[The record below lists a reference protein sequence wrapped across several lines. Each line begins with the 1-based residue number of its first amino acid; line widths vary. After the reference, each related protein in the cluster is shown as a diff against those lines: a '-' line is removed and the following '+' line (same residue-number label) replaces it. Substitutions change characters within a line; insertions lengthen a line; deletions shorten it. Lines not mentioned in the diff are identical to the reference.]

1 MTKKIYLLIVMAL
14 ALVAILLLWPGGE
27 RTEEDSQLT
36 AALDT
41 LFADMKAD
49 DPGGSFLIMK
59 DGKTL
64 WSGSYGLADIETGEE
79 FSRKTVANIG
89 SISKT
94 FVAYGIL
101 ILQQQGKLSL
111 DDKIGKYFPDFS
123 NTEIAEKVRIIHLI
137 THTSGLPDSRN
148 VSENRDFYLTADDE
162 QNFAPLK
169 LTDSLE
175 FEPGSNWNYS
185 NPSYNGLAL
194 IIEQVT
200 GMKWQ
205 EFVIENIF
213 KPAGMKTSTIT
224 DGSWPD
230 RGVAH
235 GYRMVDEAWEEYDY
249 GEFPTFNASGN
260 GGVWSS
266 VDELIKYV
274 EAMNEC
280 KFIIC
285 ETIDLSK
292 RVWEYPN
299 WKASEPS
306 TQGLSWVV
314 TNSSDPDKS
323 LCIEHTGSQ
332 GGFRAHLMMYPEED
346 IVVAWITNNS
356 QTYSDQ
362 IRKVLSEQGYIKDL
376 TLSIFDN

>member
-1 MTKKIYLLIVMAL
+1 MTKKIYLLVVIAL
-14 ALVAILLLWPGGE
+14 ALIAILLLWPGKRAGE
-27 RTEEDSQLT
+27 DIELT

-59 DGKTL
+59 DGKEL
-64 WSGSYGLADIETGEE
+64 WSASYGLADIETGEE

-101 ILQQQGKLSL
+101 ILHQQGRLSL
-111 DDKIGKYFPDFS
+111 DDRISSYFPDFT
-123 NTEIAEKVRIIHLI
+123 NMEIAEKVRIIHLI

-148 VSENRDFYLTADDE
+148 VSEALDFYLTADDK

-169 LTDSLE
+169 LTDTLE

-200 GMKWQ
+200 GTKWQ
-205 EFVIENIF
+205 EFVSESIF

-230 RGVAH
+230 SGVAH
-235 GYRMVDEAWEEYDY
+235 GYRLVDKVWEEYDY
-249 GEFPTFNASGN
+249 GEYPTFNAAGN
-260 GGVWSS
+260 GGIWSS

-280 KFIIC
+280 KFIDC
-285 ETIDLSK
+285 ETIALSK
-292 RVWEYPN
+292 RVWEFPN

-306 TQGLSWVV
+306 TQGLCWVV
-314 TNSSDPDKS
+314 NNSSDTDKS
-323 LCIEHTGSQ
+323 LCIKHTGSQ
-332 GGFRAHLMMYPEED
+332 GGFRAHLMMYPDEN

-356 QTYSDQ
+356 RTYSDQ
-362 IRKVLSEQGYIKDL
+362 IRKVLNDHGYIKDVRN
-376 TLSIFDN
+376 SEFGD

>member
-1 MTKKIYLLIVMAL
+1 MTKKIYLLVVIAL
-14 ALVAILLLWPGGE
+14 ALIAILLLWPRE
-27 RTEEDSQLT
+27 RAEEDGQLT
-36 AALDT
+36 AALDS
-41 LFADMKAD
+41 LFIDMKAD

-59 DGKTL
+59 DGRKL
-64 WSGSYGLADIETGEE
+64 WAASYGVADIETGEK
-79 FSRKTVANIG
+79 FTTKTVANIG

-94 FVAYGIL
+94 IVAYGIL
-101 ILQQQGKLSL
+101 ILHQQGKLSL
-111 DDKIGKYFPDFS
+111 DDRISKYFPDFT
-123 NTEIAEKVRIIHLI
+123 NKEIAEKVRIIHLI
-137 THTSGLPDSRN
+137 THSSGLPDSRN
-148 VSENRDFYLTADDE
+148 VSANREFYLTADDE

-205 EFVIENIF
+205 EFVSESIF

-230 RGVAH
+230 SGVAH
-235 GYRMVDEAWEEYDY
+235 GYRLVDEAWEEYDY
-249 GEFPTFNASGN
+249 GEYPTFNAAGN

-280 KFIIC
+280 KFIDC
-285 ETIDLSK
+285 ETIALSK
-292 RVWEYPN
+292 RVWKFPN
-299 WKASEPS
+299 WKASELS
-306 TQGLSWVV
+306 TQGLCWVV
-314 TNSSDPDKS
+314 NNSSDTDKS

-332 GGFRAHLMMYPEED
+332 GGFRAHLMMYPDEN

-356 QTYSDQ
+356 KTYSDQ
-362 IRKVLSEQGYIKDL
+362 IRKVLAEYGYIKDVRI
-376 TLSIFDN
+376 SDFED

>member
-14 ALVAILLLWPGGE
+14 ALIAILLLWPDKKT
-27 RTEEDSQLT
+27 REETHLA
-36 AALDT
+36 AALDS
-41 LFADMKAD
+41 LFAEMKSDA
-49 DPGGSFLIMK
+49 PGGSFLIMK
-59 DGKTL
+59 DGEEL
-64 WSGSYGLADIETGEE
+64 WSASYGLADIETGEG
-79 FSRKTVANIG
+79 FTRKTVANIG

-101 ILQQQGKLSL
+101 ILHQQGKLSL
-111 DDKIGKYFPDFS
+111 DDKIGEYFTDFS
-123 NTEIAEKVRIIHLI
+123 NKEIAERVRIIHLI

-148 VSENRDFYLTADDE
+148 VSANRDFYLTADDE

-175 FEPGSNWNYS
+175 FDPGSHWNYS
-185 NPSYNGLAL
+185 NPAYNGLAL

-205 EFVIENIF
+205 EFVSENIF

-230 RGVAH
+230 SGVAH
-235 GYRMVDEAWEEYDY
+235 GYRLVEEAWEEYDY
-249 GEFPTFNASGN
+249 GEYPTFNAAGN

-274 EAMNEC
+274 EAIDKC
-280 KFIIC
+280 RFIDC
-285 ETIDLSK
+285 GTITMSK
-292 RVWEYPN
+292 RVWEFPN
-299 WKASEPS
+299 RKASEPS
-306 TQGLSWVV
+306 TQGLCWVV
-314 TNSSDPDKS
+314 NNSSDTDKS

-332 GGFRAHLMMYPEED
+332 GGFRAHLMMYPEEN
-346 IVVAWITNNS
+346 IVVVWITNNS

-362 IRKVLSEQGYIKDL
+362 IRKVLSEQGYIKDVL
-376 TLSIFDN
+376 ISEFGD